1 MFWRGTIIRATTT
14 NNNGGLKTLSRAVY
28 LAWEG
33 AAAGIA
39 VDKIKRQSR
48 REEAM
53 AAGNQANHVI
63 GLDFGSDSVRAVLF
77 RVADGAELA
86 RSVVNY
92 PRWATGAYCDPAR
105 QQYRQHPLD
114 HAEAMTQA
122 VAGLVKAKP
131 ELAATVVGI
140 GVDTTGSSP
149 LPIGK
154 DGQPLAFDPAFKDDP
169 DALCVLWKDH
179 TAVAEAE
186 EINRLCHSGEITDY
200 TRYVGGIYSS
210 EWFWAKILHVY
221 RGNPRVVAATATWI
235 ECADWIPALLA
246 GVTDPTAFVRG
257 RCAAGHKALWHPEWG
272 GLPGREF
279 LEKLDPVL
287 LTLPY
292 PLFKDPVAA
301 DQPAGKLSAE
311 WAAKLGLTAGIP
323 IAVGAFD
330 CHMGAVGAGLE
341 PYELARVMGTSTCDI
356 LIAPP
361 AEVGDTLVAGIC
373 GQVPDSV
380 LPGYT
385 GFEAGQSSF
394 GDVFAW
400 FKRLLT
406 WGEESSPRADR
417 LLKELGEAAAKLP
430 PGSGGEIALDW
441 FNGRRTPDADQRLR
455 AAISGLHLGST
466 APSVYRALVEAT
478 AYGTRAIVDRFESEG
493 IAVKRIVALGGI
505 PQKSPLVVQICAD
518 VLNRPI
524 AVVESEECCARGA
537 AVFAATVAGAYQS
550 AEAAKQAMKSGI
562 LTEYTPDPAAAA
574 AYRAAYDRRQR
585 LEIFAE
591 TDAHQ
596 A

>member
-1 MFWRGTIIRATTT
+1 MTQHDT
-14 NNNGGLKTLSRAVY
+14 
-28 LAWEG
+28 
-33 AAAGIA
+33 
-39 VDKIKRQSR
+39 Q
-48 REEAM
+48 
-53 AAGNQANHVI
+53 GNSAKHVI

-77 RVADGAELA
+77 RVADGDEIA
-86 RSVVNY
+86 RAVVAY

-114 HAEAMTQA
+114 HAEAMAEA
-122 VAGLVKAKP
+122 VSRITRDRP
-131 ELAATVVGI
+131 DLAATVIGI

-149 LPIGK
+149 LPLGR
-154 DGQPLAFDPAFKDDP
+154 DGLPLGYDPAFRDDP

-186 EINRLCHSGEITDY
+186 EINRLCHSGTITDY

-221 RGNPRVVAATATWI
+221 RGNPRVVAATATWV
-235 ECADWIPALLA
+235 ELADWIPALLA
-246 GVTDPTAFVRG
+246 GVTDPAAIVRG
-257 RCAAGHKALWHPEWG
+257 RCAAGHKALWHPDWG

-279 LEKLDPVL
+279 LERLDPVL

-292 PLFKDPVAA
+292 PLFADPVAT
-301 DQPAGKLSAE
+301 DQQAGRLTPEWAGKL
-311 WAAKLGLTAGIP
+311 GLPAGIP

-361 AEVGDTLVAGIC
+361 DEVGDTLVAGIC

-406 WGEESSPRADR
+406 WGEESGPRADG
-417 LLKELGEAAAKLP
+417 LLKALAEAAAKLP
-430 PGSGGEIALDW
+430 PAGTEIALDW
-441 FNGRRTPDADQRLR
+441 FNGRRTPDADQRLN
-455 AAISGLHLGST
+455 AAIAGLHLGST
-466 APSVYRALVEAT
+466 APAVYRALLEAT

-493 IAVKRIVALGGI
+493 ISVKRIVALGGI

-518 VLNRPI
+518 VLDRPI

-537 AVFAATVAGAYQS
+537 AVFAAAAAGAFQS
-550 AEAAKQAMKSGI
+550 AEAAKQAMKSAI
-562 LTEYTPDPAAAA
+562 LTEYVPDPAAVA

-585 LEIFAE
+585 LAGFAE
-591 TDAHQ
+591 TDAHHP
-596 A
+596 